1 MRHPRADAAAQQY
14 FREKI
19 ERYERD
25 GRPIVYIDE
34 SGFAHDMP
42 RTHGYAPKGQRCIG
56 PHDWHAKGRVNVI
69 GALLA
74 GALVSVGLTNA
85 NVDADI
91 FNLWLKGDLIPK
103 LPPKSILVMDRAT
116 FHQRSDTKIA
126 IADAG
131 HTLEYL
137 PAYSPELNDIEH
149 TWAEAKS
156 YSRKTGLSVEEV
168 FAQKI
173 WNQN

>member
-1 MRHPRADAAAQQY
+1 MRHPKADAAAQQA

-19 ERYERD
+19 EGYELD
-25 GRPIVYIDE
+25 GRSIVYIDE
-34 SGFAHDMP
+34 SGFATDMP

-56 PHDWHAKGRVNVI
+56 EHDWNAKGRVNVI
-69 GALLA
+69 GALMA
-74 GALVSVGLTNA
+74 GVLLSVGLTEA
-85 NVDADI
+85 NVDADL

-103 LPPKSILVMDRAT
+103 LPPAAVLVMDRAT
-116 FHQRSDTKIA
+116 FHRRADTKAVIA
-126 IADAG
+126 AAG

-149 TWAEAKS
+149 KWAEAKA
-156 YSRKTGLSVEEV
+156 YRRKSGKSVDDI
-168 FAQKI
+168 FAEQN